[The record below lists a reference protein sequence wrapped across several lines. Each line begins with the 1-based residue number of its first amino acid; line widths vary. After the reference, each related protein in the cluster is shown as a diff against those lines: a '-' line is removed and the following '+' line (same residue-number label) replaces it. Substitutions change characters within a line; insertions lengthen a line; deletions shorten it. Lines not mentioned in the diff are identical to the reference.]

1 MKLHVYIYS
10 PLKWPPTKPEPHV
23 HLLPTLCTAL
33 TTVHIN
39 SKRNAALAHV
49 PLSSK
54 EILTW
59 DTQSCVNTT

>member
-1 MKLHVYIYS
+1 MNLHLYIFATEVAPYKS
-10 PLKWPPTKPEPHV
+10 RTPRNLM
-23 HLLPTLCTAL
+23 PTLCTAL

-39 SKRNAALAHV
+39 SKRYAALAAL

-54 EILTW
+54 EMLTS